1 MTTNVGSADRAIR
14 WIVGI
19 VLILLGAFNVLTGT
33 MAIVG
38 YTVAAIALITGTIR
52 YCPLWGV
59 CKINT
64 AKKAAGKTA

>member
-1 MTTNVGSADRAIR
+1 MTTNVGSADRTIR

-19 VLILLGAFNVLTGT
+19 ALILLGAFNVLTGT

-38 YTVAAIALITGTIR
+38 YAVAAIALITGTVR
-52 YCPLWGV
+52 YCPLWGI

-64 AKKAAGKTA
+64 AKKPAGKTA